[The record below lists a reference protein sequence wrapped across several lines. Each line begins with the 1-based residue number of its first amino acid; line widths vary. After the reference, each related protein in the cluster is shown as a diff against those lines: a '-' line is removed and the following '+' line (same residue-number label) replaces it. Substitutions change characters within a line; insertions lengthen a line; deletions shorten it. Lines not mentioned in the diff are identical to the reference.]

1 MPVDGSASLRQL
13 KPPSRSGGHGSLYGS
28 TKTRRKQ
35 IRRCVIFPCVA
46 ITVKAFVY
54 CQTSVLGETAAVG
67 LSRAVTHGQVSPPGV
82 GLREDAS
89 THQSFRT
96 NDWSVHEETETD
108 DAKKTTLDD
117 DEGTPEQWKLAA
129 EELVDRIRWNLPQEP
144 PAPPVRLTSGDGDF
158 PRPTNT
164 AHAKRTMPG
173 GDHARSGAVPDGG
186 WKDLAADTEKRE
198 HVKKSMVDAYDA
210 YEKYAFGWDELRP
223 LSKRGKNAFGGL
235 GATIIDSL
243 DTLWIMGLSDHYS
256 RARNWVDEFLFFDR
270 DWEASLFETTIRVL
284 GGLLSAYDLS
294 GDEMYLR
301 KCLELADKLEPA
313 FGTKTGVPLNIVN
326 LKTGETKTPP
336 WTGGPSAVVLSEFG
350 SLAMEFGALSE
361 RVGDKKWVTLAET
374 PVKVAIAHS
383 SKRNLP
389 KNVRP

>member
-1 MPVDGSASLRQL
+1 
-13 KPPSRSGGHGSLYGS
+13 
-28 TKTRRKQ
+28 
-35 IRRCVIFPCVA
+35 
-46 ITVKAFVY
+46 
-54 CQTSVLGETAAVG
+54 
-67 LSRAVTHGQVSPPGV
+67 
-82 GLREDAS
+82 LREDAS
-89 THQSFRT
+89 THQSFRA
-96 NDWSVHEETETD
+96 NDRSVHEETETD
-108 DAKKTTLDD
+108 DAKNTTLDDD

-129 EELVDRIRWNLPQEP
+129 EELVDRIRWNLPQKP

-173 GDHARSGAVPDGG
+173 GDHARSGTVPDGG